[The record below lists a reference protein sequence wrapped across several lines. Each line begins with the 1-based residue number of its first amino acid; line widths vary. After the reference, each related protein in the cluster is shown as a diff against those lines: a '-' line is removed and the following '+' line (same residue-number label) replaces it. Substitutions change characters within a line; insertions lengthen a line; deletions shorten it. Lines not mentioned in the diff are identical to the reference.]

1 MNVIRNIQ
9 ISKLHAL
16 NSIYDEKQKKIKTLN
31 LLKNLTAWN
40 KNLV

>member
-1 MNVIRNIQ
+1 MNIIRNIQ

-16 NSIYDEKQKKIKTLN
+16 NSIYDEKQEIKTLN